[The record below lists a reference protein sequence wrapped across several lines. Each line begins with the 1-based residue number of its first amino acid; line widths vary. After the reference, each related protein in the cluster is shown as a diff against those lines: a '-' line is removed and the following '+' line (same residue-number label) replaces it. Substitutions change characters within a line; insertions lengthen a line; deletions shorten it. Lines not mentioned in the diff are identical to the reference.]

1 MNILVTGS
9 AGRIGSS
16 VSHVLLNRGDQVVGF
31 DPRPFSIEHSNLVEF
46 ENNFSDKEALERA
59 SEGVEAMLHKVPT

>member
-1 MNILVTGS
+1 MNMLVTGS

-16 VSHVLLNRGDQVVGF
+16 VSQVLLNRGDQVVGF
-31 DPRPFSIEHSNLVEF
+31 DPRPFSIEHSDFVEF

-59 SEGVEAMLHKVPT
+59 SEGVEAMLHMVPS